1 MKTQI
6 KFINHASVIVSNG
19 YTSVLSDP
27 WFNGNAFHKGWNLLH
42 ETNNEEVEKILDQ
55 ITHIWISHEHPDHFS
70 ILFFKS
76 FAQKLKSRS
85 IKILFQETKDKR
97 VCNFLSSLG
106 LEVQEL
112 KCSERTNLSKD
123 YNITCIKDGF
133 YDSLLL
139 IETNHEK
146 ILNLNDCEITT
157 PKRADEI
164 FAITKNVD
172 VLLTQFSFAAWKG
185 GKNNKRWREDAANEK
200 IKTIDLQIQKF
211 TPNFL
216 IPFASFVYFS
226 NEENFYLNDSA
237 NRPDQLKSK
246 LKDSSNVLIMAP
258 NDVLGGNNNSL
269 NEDNAVKFWI
279 EKYHA
284 INSKSLNKYTTIQLN
299 DICDSFRKYCNRI
312 EKNNNLILIKILRLL
327 SPLSIFKSVIVN
339 IKDLNLNLEI
349 DYVNKK
355 ISKTDKK
362 PMLSMQSE
370 SIDFIFKNNFGFDTL
385 TVNGCFEEENKN
397 GFLNATKTM
406 AIENLN
412 NLGIKIEFKT
422 LFNFSLI
429 KLFLS
434 RLYRVNKK
442 LRNS

>member
-172 VLLTQFSFAAWKG
+172 VLLTQFSFAACKG
-185 GKNNKRWREDAANEK
+185 GKNNKRWREDAADEK
-200 IKTIDLQIQKF
+200 IKTIDRQI
-211 TPNFL
+211 P
-216 IPFASFVYFS
+216 
-226 NEENFYLNDSA
+226 
-237 NRPDQLKSK
+237 R
-246 LKDSSNVLIMAP
+246 
-258 NDVLGGNNNSL
+258 
-269 NEDNAVKFWI
+269 
-279 EKYHA
+279 
-284 INSKSLNKYTTIQLN
+284 
-299 DICDSFRKYCNRI
+299 
-312 EKNNNLILIKILRLL
+312 
-327 SPLSIFKSVIVN
+327 
-339 IKDLNLNLEI
+339 
-349 DYVNKK
+349 
-355 ISKTDKK
+355 
-362 PMLSMQSE
+362 
-370 SIDFIFKNNFGFDTL
+370 
-385 TVNGCFEEENKN
+385 
-397 GFLNATKTM
+397 
-406 AIENLN
+406 
-412 NLGIKIEFKT
+412 
-422 LFNFSLI
+422 
-429 KLFLS
+429 
-434 RLYRVNKK
+434 
-442 LRNS
+442 